1 MPGRL
6 DGNAPDGFRLDGN
19 AIDALALNGNVFWD
33 KSGVPVIR
41 SLAVVPPRKTIGDTG
56 GTIAV
61 EVSASGATSGRLTE
75 TRLAENV
82 ARGVI
87 VSPDGSA
94 FNTAQGNTVSFVQ
107 PNPEQN
113 ARYLLELANT
123 NGVAVRT
130 VDFLWGR
137 IPTITTWTWGSFHQ
151 GQGLAAPDTVLL
163 SWAVTGA
170 VPAATLDIT
179 PSIAFHPG
187 TQQSGRHLLTRDRQ
201 RFAGRSETLTL
212 TARNAFGTVSQAL
225 TVSWPS

>member
-6 DGNAPDGFRLDGN
+6 DGNAPDGVRLDGR
-19 AIDALALNGNVFWD
+19 AIDALALDGNVFWD
-33 KSGVPVIR
+33 KTGVPVIR
-41 SLAVVPPRKTIGDTG
+41 SLAVRPARKTIGDTG
-56 GTIAV
+56 GSIAV
-61 EVSASGATSGRLTE
+61 EVSATGATSGRLTE
-75 TRLAENV
+75 SRLADDV
-82 ARGVI
+82 ARGII

-94 FNTAQGNTVSFVQ
+94 FNTPQGSSVSFIQ

-123 NGVAVRT
+123 NGVAVAT
-130 VDFLWGR
+130 ADFLWGR

-170 VPAATLDIT
+170 VPAASIDIA

-187 TQQSGRHLLTRDRQ
+187 SQQSGRHQLTRDRQ
-201 RFAGRSETLTL
+201 RFAGRRETLTL
-212 TARNAFGTVSQAL
+212 TARNAFGSVSAR
-225 TVSWPS
+225 TTIDWGS